1 MNEEDK
7 KNQID
12 QDPDDSK
19 AGKGTSHMDDS
30 DDEQN
35 NTMAEIEKEIENK
48 ELAQVVEEIMNRER
62 YKFGLDSVLKRY
74 FTCYD
79 NEDDEMV
86 KKTRRNG
93 ERKLQSEL
101 DLVRILKK
109 MRRFTIAFRY
119 LLTDR

>member
-1 MNEEDK
+1 ME
-7 KNQID
+7 
-12 QDPDDSK
+12 
-19 AGKGTSHMDDS
+19 MDASVSAD
-30 DDEQN
+30 

-48 ELAQVVEEIMNRER
+48 DLAQIVEEVMSRER
-62 YKFGLDSVLKRY
+62 YKFSLDSVFKRY

-109 MRRFTIAFRY
+109 IRNFSTAFRY